1 MARDVEIADGD
12 ERYRFRCASYRE
24 MSRCMNLFTKEEG
37 TCTWIREQVRPGE
50 VFYDVGA
57 NIGIYT
63 VMAGR
68 QVGASGR
75 VLAFEPHSPTFA
87 CLIQNILA
95 NDLEDVVSPCNFALS
110 DREGHL
116 PFNYQSSAPGSSDSQ
131 LDSRTSGSGEAYT
144 PQIAEFKYATTI
156 DRLLADGAVAPPDH
170 VKIDVDGNELLILRG
185 MAGLMTG
192 DKRPKSMQVEI
203 NLLGKEDL
211 FAFMEAQGYRLAL
224 KHYTRAGQRR
234 IDAGGD
240 PEAYA
245 YNAIFEPNT

>member
-1 MARDVEIADGD
+1 MIRSDGRSWDSRYLYRYFYKLWFSISRGMARDVEIADGG

-95 NDLEDVVSPCNFALS
+95 NDLEEVVSPCNFALS
-110 DREGHL
+110 DREGYL
-116 PFNYQSSAPGSSDSQ
+116 PFNYQSSAPAAATASW
-131 LDSRTSGSGEAYT
+131 T
-144 PQIAEFKYATTI
+144 PERAARERPT
-156 DRLLADGAVAPPDH
+156 
-170 VKIDVDGNELLILRG
+170 
-185 MAGLMTG
+185 
-192 DKRPKSMQVEI
+192 RPKSSSSSTRPRSTAC
-203 NLLGKEDL
+203 LPT
-211 FAFMEAQGYRLAL
+211 AQSRLP
-224 KHYTRAGQRR
+224 T
-234 IDAGGD
+234 
-240 PEAYA
+240 
-245 YNAIFEPNT
+245 T